1 MKKLLISLVMVT
13 TLTACSSNPK
23 VEHVKMETEKVVL
36 SDNSIVGLRMVYNNH
51 ARNKYLRIVTRGDN
65 ASAVAG
71 DVTKTIFCNPFSLF
85 NIIGACSAKI
95 YTHSKEELFGEQT
108 AILNIAETYG
118 YPKYKALLQQ
128 NIRFSKPLDYS
139 GSPVHFAVGENYL
152 VYDEQHYK
160 LNVQF
165 IIASRGGESVT
176 CQESKSGF
184 TKEQWEANNYSLAVS
199 EGKKLVD
206 LCIEKLGKSHFEN
219 LGKLIE
225 LENIKNL

>member
-1 MKKLLISLVMVT
+1 MKKLLISLVMMTV
-13 TLTACSSNPK
+13 LAACSSKPK
-23 VEHVKMETEKVVL
+23 IEQVKMETEKVVL
-36 SDNSIVGLRMVYNNH
+36 SDNSIAGLRMVHNNQ

-95 YTHSKEELFGEQT
+95 YTHSKEELLGEQT
-108 AILNIAETYG
+108 TILNIAETYA

-139 GSPVHFAVGENYL
+139 GSPVYFAIGENYL
-152 VYDEQHYK
+152 IYDNAHYK

-165 IIASRGGESVT
+165 SVVGSGGGAASCE
-176 CQESKSGF
+176 ESKSGF

-225 LENIKNL
+225 LENIKDL